1 MQELAKAL
9 PALMAEMEN
18 AKNTKSGY
26 GYNYAPLNEILE
38 TVRPILAKHRF
49 SVVQMVGHEEGL
61 VTVRTMLI
69 HESGESLEST
79 MALPP
84 AEVKG
89 TNEVQQMGAS
99 ITYARRYMLTSLLG
113 IAGEEDTDGVAPAK
127 REAKKRES
135 QPAKVEDLTDRLKT
149 AEKMTYALLE
159 KGKFTDD
166 EKANWIAELET
177 IEAMPDNE
185 EKYQAWRSSYSFIQE
200 AVKNG

>member
-26 GYNYAPLNEILE
+26 GYTYAPLNEILE

-69 HESGESLEST
+69 HESGESLESI

-113 IAGEEDTDGVAPAK
+113 IAGEEDTDGVPPAK
-127 REAKKRES
+127 REAKKRET

-166 EKANWIAELET
+166 EKANWIAELEA

>member
-1 MQELAKAL
+1 
-9 PALMAEMEN
+9 MEN

-185 EKYQAWRSSYSFIQE
+185 EKYKAWRSSYSFIQE
-200 AVKNG
+200 AIKNA